1 MSFRLLIN
9 SGNFV
14 AKLVFARRIFPTLGN
29 ANEFPLLSLNGK
41 IAMPKTTY
49 QISLKGH
56 VGGIDFVRSD
66 VDAVL
71 AENEGK
77 QVNVLID
84 SLGGSLPASPSL
96 PPSVTTAKWRC
107 ISSDSMP
114 LPPPSLRLAQY
125 TSPSMPGPCISFTNS
140 RWPCFLLC
148 RAPAA
153 VTNGARSTATSS
165 PLAIADF

>member
-56 VGGIDFVRSD
+56 VGGIDFGRSD

-84 SLGGSLPASPSL
+84 SLDGSLASGD
-96 PPSVTTAKWRC
+96 WC
-107 ISSDSMP
+107 IV
-114 LPPPSLRLAQY
+114 
-125 TSPSMPGPCISFTNS
+125 TSPSSTKS
-140 RWPCFLLC
+140 LC
-148 RAPAA
+148 YQRPDPRKGQTRRPRPAP
-153 VTNGARSTATSS
+153 
-165 PLAIADF
+165 